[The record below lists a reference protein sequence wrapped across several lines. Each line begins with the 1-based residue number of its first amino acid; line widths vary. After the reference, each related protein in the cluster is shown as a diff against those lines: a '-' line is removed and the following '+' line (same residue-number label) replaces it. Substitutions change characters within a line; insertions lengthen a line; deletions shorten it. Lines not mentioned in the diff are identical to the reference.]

1 MASSPPPSLG
11 IRLFAPPDAHA
22 TAAAHA
28 RGLSHDFVTRFG
40 EGFLA
45 AYHRAFAASPHG
57 AVIVA
62 DDRRTGRAVG
72 ALLGTFD
79 TPAHYG
85 FLVRRHGAGL
95 AVLAASRALRDPSL
109 AVDLARSRAGRYA
122 RGIGR
127 AIFQGHSKT
136 PKKRGEADQSGFL
149 AHLVVEREYRG
160 RGVGASLVAAYETQA
175 RNIGLRR
182 LELATL
188 PDERGAGPFYE
199 RLGWEYGGE
208 RVSKSGERFA
218 LYAHALAEGV
228 DTEC

>member
-1 MASSPPPSLG
+1 MDRPLPTSLG
-11 IRLFAPPDAHA
+11 TRFFAPPD
-22 TAAAHA
+22 TVYTP
-28 RGLSHDFVTRFG
+28 GLHSKGLPHDFVTRFG
-40 EGFLA
+40 ERFLA
-45 AYHRAFAASPHG
+45 GYHQAFADSPHG

-62 DDRRTGRAVG
+62 DDRRTGRVIG
-72 ALLGTFD
+72 VLLGTFD
-79 TPAHYG
+79 TPVHYG
-85 FLVRRHGAGL
+85 FLVRRHGTGL
-95 AVLAASRALRDPSL
+95 AVRAASRALRDPSL

-127 AIFQGHSKT
+127 SIFQGHSKT
-136 PKKRGEADQSGFL
+136 LKRGEADQSGFL